1 VDIKEVIG
9 GMKEKFEIVEQ
20 MFNGYDFMAYFKSET
35 SQRLQ
40 VLLGAQNFILANEKL
55 KERYLNEV
63 TVL

>member
-1 VDIKEVIG
+1 
-9 GMKEKFEIVEQ
+9 MKEKFEIVEQ